1 MKISGREFLR
11 SLSEFF
17 SEANYEA
24 EIILMLILP
33 ISALVI
39 FIFFI
44 NSRRS
49 SANPFE
55 SIPAK
60 DMEFIDSARLQ
71 KGLEEFDRDFLLEL
85 ALTYKVKPGYLFID
99 PEVFLKVET
108 GLKLKL
114 LEDGETPENNNRFKH
129 LIKLKKKLFPGI

>member
-1 MKISGREFLR
+1 MRISGREFLR
-11 SLSEFF
+11 SLSQFF

-39 FIFFI
+39 FLFYL

-60 DMEFIDSARLQ
+60 DMEFIDTVRLQ

-85 ALTYKVKPGYLFID
+85 ALSYKVKPGYIFID
-99 PEVFLKVET
+99 PEAFLKVET
-108 GLKLKL
+108 GFRLQL

-129 LIKLKKKLFPGI
+129 LLKLKKKLFPGI

>member
-1 MKISGREFLR
+1 MKMSGREFLR

-17 SEANYEA
+17 SQSNYEA
-24 EIILMLILP
+24 ELILLFILP
-33 ISALVI
+33 VSALVI

-71 KGLEEFDRDFLLEL
+71 KGLEEFDRDFLLEM
-85 ALTYKVKPGYLFID
+85 ALTYKAKPGYIFID
-99 PEVFLKVET
+99 PEVFLRVEKNFR
-108 GLKLKL
+108 LKLI
-114 LEDGETPENNNRFKH
+114 EDGETPEKNTRFNH
-129 LIKLKKKLFPGI
+129 LLKLKKKLFPGI

>member
-11 SLSEFF
+11 NLSEFF
-17 SEANYEA
+17 SESNYEA

-33 ISALVI
+33 VSALVI

-44 NSRRS
+44 NSRRA

-85 ALTYKVKPGYLFID
+85 ALTYKVKPGYIFID
-99 PEVFLKVET
+99 PEVFVRVET
-108 GLKLKL
+108 GFRLQLI
-114 LEDGETPENNNRFKH
+114 EDGETPENNTRFKH
-129 LIKLKKKLFPGI
+129 LLKLKKKLFPGV

>member
-1 MKISGREFLR
+1 MRISGRDFLR
-11 SLSEFF
+11 SLSQFF

-39 FIFFI
+39 FLFFL
-44 NSRRS
+44 NSRRA

-60 DMEFIDSARLQ
+60 DMEFIETARLQ

-85 ALTYKVKPGYLFID
+85 ALTYKVKPGYIFID

-108 GLKLKL
+108 GFRLQL
-114 LEDGETPENNNRFKH
+114 LEDGETPETNNRFKH
-129 LIKLKKKLFPGI
+129 LLKLKKKLFPGV

>member
-1 MKISGREFLR
+1 MKLSGREFLR
-11 SLSEFF
+11 SISEFF
-17 SEANYEA
+17 SDTNYEA

-33 ISALVI
+33 LSAVI
-39 FIFFI
+39 IFLFFL

-60 DMEFIDSARLQ
+60 DMEIIDTVRLQ

-85 ALTYKVKPGYLFID
+85 ALTYKVKPGYIFID

-129 LIKLKKKLFPGI
+129 LLKLKKRLFPGF